1 MKLTK
6 KQKEAL
12 IGIALGDGHL
22 RRTISPVKQLYSN
35 TFLTITFAEKFR
47 PFALNIFELFK
58 DFWRPLGFRTSSVQS
73 GKGSPFYKRIT
84 LVSKTLPIFN
94 EYHSLFYKL
103 SDNGKFVKF
112 IPNNIEQLLTSI
124 SLAYFIMGDGSY
136 NKKTKCFRLS
146 THSFTKKEVELIS
159 SAILNKFQIKS
170 KLELVRN
177 EQYLIRIRGLDLI
190 KLQELVKTHIIPSML
205 YRIGL

>member
-1 MKLTK
+1 MKFSQ

-12 IGIALGDGHL
+12 LGIALGDGHL

-35 TFLTITFAEKFR
+35 TYLTITFAERFR
-47 PFALNIFELFK
+47 PFAVNIFELFEG
-58 DFWRPLGFRTSSVQS
+58 FWRPLGFRTSSVQS
-73 GKGSPFYKRIT
+73 GKGSPFYERIT

-112 IPNNIEQLLTSI
+112 LPDNIDQILTSI
-124 SLAYFIMGDGSY
+124 SFAYFIMGDGSY
-136 NKKTKCFRLS
+136 NKINKCFRLS
-146 THSFTKKEVELIS
+146 THSFTKKEVELLS
-159 SAILNKFQIKS
+159 SVIFNKFQIKS
-170 KLELVRN
+170 KLELARN
-177 EQYLIRIRGLDLI
+177 EQYLLRITGSDLK
-190 KLQELVKTHIIPSML
+190 KLQELVKKHIIPSML